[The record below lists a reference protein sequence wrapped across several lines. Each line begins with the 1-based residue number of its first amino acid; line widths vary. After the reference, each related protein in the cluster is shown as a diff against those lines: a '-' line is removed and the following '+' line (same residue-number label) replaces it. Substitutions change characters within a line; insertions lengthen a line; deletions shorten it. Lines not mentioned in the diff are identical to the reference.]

1 MADRAQLTPH
11 PIQDLGQ
18 DLGQAQIQ
26 DLRPRHLRLHVRTA
40 SEWLVRLQMYL
51 VVAAV
56 VERISALVELVEH
69 VPQLTNSPIKGYM
82 EVAALDLV

>member
-1 MADRAQLTPH
+1 MVAAVEILVEEILVVEIILLLPLLQ
-11 PIQDLGQ
+11 Q
-18 DLGQAQIQ
+18 
-26 DLRPRHLRLHVRTA
+26 HVRTA